1 MRVEANGDR
10 MISQTKFEILKG
22 GSCPKAT
29 LMMGDGSDVLVRPA
43 GLFDADV

>member
-22 GSCPKAT
+22 DSCPKAT
-29 LMMGDGSDVLVRPA
+29 LIMGDGSDVLVMLA
-43 GLFDADV
+43 GLFDVGV